1 MTLQKFLTTKRKW
14 LESLTKFKKLFDPY
28 CFIYWG
34 IPNNILLFLADRLVS
49 CCFIMSREKTDMTP
63 GVNIIGKASATSIN
77 RAQGLGGGGSGGSAT
92 LSRDFRGQSPLRKLL
107 GSKEHL
113 DWLKIDLNAAKVINC
128 SRL

>member
-1 MTLQKFLTTKRKW
+1 
-14 LESLTKFKKLFDPY
+14 
-28 CFIYWG
+28 
-34 IPNNILLFLADRLVS
+34 
-49 CCFIMSREKTDMTP
+49 MSREKTDMTP
-63 GVNIIGKASATSIN
+63 GVNIGKASATSIN